1 GLQGRA
7 LDHDLLRRPTGPS
20 RRRPVVPRGLSRDA
34 SRRTD
39 ARSIQACVGPA
50 DGPTEVPHMGWRSK
64 KENGGA
70 GADQIEN
77 VLGRSLVV
85 HGDLKADG
93 AFRVDGTV
101 EGSVV
106 SKAAVYIGES
116 GVVRGDVAGS
126 DVVIAGQ
133 VAGNVR
139 CTGHLEIV
147 ATGKIE
153 GDLDAQSV
161 RIETGGVFRGTSRM
175 AGQDRGSNDRLKAA
189 G

>member
-1 GLQGRA
+1 
-7 LDHDLLRRPTGPS
+7 
-20 RRRPVVPRGLSRDA
+20 
-34 SRRTD
+34 
-39 ARSIQACVGPA
+39 
-50 DGPTEVPHMGWRSK
+50 MGWRSK
-64 KENGGA
+64 KEKGA
-70 GADQIEN
+70 VAPDQIEN

-85 HGDLKADG
+85 QGDLKADG
-93 AFRVDGTV
+93 AFRIDGTV
-101 EGSVV
+101 EGSVI

-133 VAGNVR
+133 VTGNVR

-147 ATGKIE
+147 ASGKIE
-153 GDLDAQSV
+153 GDLDARSV

-175 AGQDRGSNDRLKAA
+175 AGTEKESAGRLSSV